1 MNIAFL
7 GLGVMGF
14 PMAGHLSKAGHT
26 MYVYNRTKNKAKQ
39 WLEQYEGYLIDNLQE
54 AIKNVDFVI
63 TCLQDDNSLKE
74 LLLGNNGILVHM
86 KKGSIL
92 IDHTTASASFARELG
107 EIATKHK
114 VSFLDAP
121 VSGGQSGAEQGKL
134 AIMVGG
140 AETDFM
146 LAKPILKPYTKQIQF
161 MGPNGSGQLTK
172 MVNQICIAG
181 LVQALAEGV
190 NFAKKAGLNLDK
202 AMSVIGD
209 GAASSWQQ
217 QNRYKN
223 MENGEFNFG
232 FAVDLMRKDLNLAMQ
247 EAQNIKASLPIT
259 ALVDQFYADIQRLG
273 GGRFDTCSLITRLT

>member
-7 GLGVMGF
+7 GLGIMGF

-26 MYVYNRTKNKAKQ
+26 IYVYNRTKNKAKQ
-39 WLEQYEGYLIDNLQE
+39 WLEQYDGHLIDNLQE
-54 AIKNVDFVI
+54 AVKNVDFVI

-74 LLLGNNGILVHM
+74 LLLGNNGILAHM
-86 KKGSIL
+86 KEASML
-92 IDHTTASASFARELG
+92 IDHTTASASFAKELG
-107 EIATKHK
+107 KIATKYK

-140 AETDFM
+140 DETDFI
-146 LAKPILKPYTKQIQF
+146 LAEPILKPYTKQIQF

-190 NFAKKAGLNLDK
+190 NFAKKAGLDLDK
-202 AMSVIGD
+202 AMSVIGN

>member
-39 WLEQYEGYLIDNLQE
+39 WLEKYEGYLIDNLQE

-63 TCLQDDNSLKE
+63 TCLQDDNSLKK
-74 LLLGNNGILVHM
+74 LLLGNNGVLAHM
-86 KKGSIL
+86 KEGSIL

-107 EIATKHK
+107 EIATKYK

-140 AETDFM
+140 TETDFM
-146 LAKPILKPYTKQIQF
+146 LAKPVLKPYTKQIQF
-161 MGPNGSGQLTK
+161 MGVNGSGQLTK

-190 NFAKKAGLNLDK
+190 NFAKKAGLDLDK

-273 GGRFDTCSLITRLT
+273 GGRFDTCSLITRLN

>member
-26 MYVYNRTKNKAKQ
+26 MHVYNRTENKAKQ
-39 WLEQYEGYLIDNLQE
+39 WLQQYDGYLITNPQQT
-54 AIKNVDFVI
+54 IKDMDFVI
-63 TCLQDDNSLKE
+63 TCLGDDNSLEE
-74 LLLGNNGILVHM
+74 LLLGSNGILAHM
-86 KKGSIL
+86 KEGSML
-92 IDHTTASASFARELG
+92 IDHTTASANIARKLG
-107 EIATKHK
+107 KIATKYK

-121 VSGGQSGAEQGKL
+121 VSGGQIGAQRGEL

-140 AETDFM
+140 DETNFM
-146 LAKPILKPYTKQIQF
+146 LAQPLLKAYTKQIQF

-190 NFAKKAGLNLDK
+190 NFAKKAGLDLDK
-202 AMSVIGD
+202 AMSVISV
-209 GAASSWQQ
+209 GAAGSWQQ

-247 EAQNIKASLPIT
+247 EAQNIGASLPIT
-259 ALVDQFYADIQRLG
+259 ALVDQFYADVQHSG
-273 GGRFDTCSLITRLT
+273 GGRFDTCSLITRLY

>member
-26 MYVYNRTKNKAKQ
+26 MYVYNRTKNKAEQ
-39 WLEQYEGYLIDNLQE
+39 WLEQYDGHLIDNLQE

-63 TCLQDDNSLKE
+63 TCLKDDNSLIE
-74 LLLGNNGILVHM
+74 LFLGTNGVLPHM
-86 KKGSIL
+86 KEGSMI

-107 EIATKHK
+107 EIATKYK

-121 VSGGQSGAEQGKL
+121 VSGGQSGAQQGKL

-140 AETDFM
+140 NETDFM

-161 MGPNGSGQLTK
+161 MGANGSGQLTK

-190 NFAKKAGLNLDK
+190 NFAKKAGLDLDK

-209 GAASSWQQ
+209 GAAGSWQQ

-247 EAQNIKASLPIT
+247 EAKNIGASLPIT

-273 GGRFDTCSLITRLT
+273 GGRFDTCSLITRLN

>member
-26 MYVYNRTKNKAKQ
+26 IYVYNRTKNKAKQ
-39 WLEQYEGYLIDNLQE
+39 WLEKYDGHLIDNLQE

-63 TCLQDDNSLKE
+63 TCLEDDNSLRE
-74 LLLGNNGILVHM
+74 LLLGSNGVLAHM
-86 KKGSIL
+86 KEGSML

-107 EIATKHK
+107 KIATKHK

-121 VSGGQSGAEQGKL
+121 VSGGQSGAQQGKL

-140 AETDFM
+140 NETDFI

-161 MGPNGSGQLTK
+161 MGSNGAGQLTK

-190 NFAKKAGLNLDK
+190 NFAKKAGLDLDK
-202 AMSVIGD
+202 AMGVIGD

-259 ALVDQFYADIQRLG
+259 ALVDQFYADVQRSG
-273 GGRFDTCSLITRLT
+273 GGRFDTCSLITRLN

>member
-140 AETDFM
+140 SETDFM

-190 NFAKKAGLNLDK
+190 NFAKKAGLDLDK

-223 MENGEFNFG
+223 MENEEFNFG